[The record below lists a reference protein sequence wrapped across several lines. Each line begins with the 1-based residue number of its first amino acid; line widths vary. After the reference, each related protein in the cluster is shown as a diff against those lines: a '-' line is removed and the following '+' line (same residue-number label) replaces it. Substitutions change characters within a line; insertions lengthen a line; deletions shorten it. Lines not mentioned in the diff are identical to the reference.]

1 MTAITRDALLAVA
14 GVLAGVVGTA
24 GGITSLISYP
34 ALLLAGVP
42 AFGAN
47 IANCIAVAACWP
59 GSAVASQPELAGRGP
74 WLRRW
79 TVVAVVGGTA
89 GSVLLLATPAGTFTK
104 VVPFLVAAG
113 SLALLLQPRIT
124 AHSRAANRG
133 GRGLLLPCGVVSL
146 SAYNG
151 YFGAGSG
158 VMTLALMLHTTDSDL
173 ARANALKNMLI
184 GAASVMAALAFIILG
199 PVDWRA
205 AVPLSAGM
213 LAGSMIGP
221 RLARR
226 IPARALRWLV
236 ALLGLGLA
244 VRLWIAPA

>member
-1 MTAITRDALLAVA
+1 MGVLDLTLIAAA
-14 GVLAGVVGTA
+14 GVLAGIVGTA
-24 GGITSLISYP
+24 GGITSLVSYP
-34 ALLLAGVP
+34 VLLAAGVP
-42 AFGAN
+42 AVAATVAN
-47 IANCIAVAACWP
+47 TVALVACWP
-59 GSAVASQPELAGRGP
+59 GSAVASRPELTGKGRWLSHWMWVAAAGG
-74 WLRRW
+74 
-79 TVVAVVGGTA
+79 VAGA
-89 GSVLLLATPAGTFTK
+89 ALLLSTPSQAFAQI
-104 VVPFLVAAG
+104 VPFLVAAG
-113 SLALLLQPRIT
+113 SLALLAQPW
-124 AHSRAANRG
+124 
-133 GRGLLLPCGVVSL
+133 L
-146 SAYNG
+146 SARGQGRAWSGPPVLAVALLAVSVYNG
-151 YFGAGSG
+151 YFGAGAG
-158 VMTLALMLHTTDSDL
+158 VMTLGLMLVTVDQHM